1 MSADAASLPCPICL
15 QSGIFVSV
23 QSLRD
28 RLIYVSTNKILCPV
42 CQEEVSGLD
51 KLTIHLFSHVKLL
64 TTKECDNK
72 NGFMEAACKPKPETQ
87 VVAGPHKK
95 SRGQTAKNKSS
106 TSTASVPVKFVK
118 IYPKLPVMPLNA
130 APVLET
136 SREHAD
142 SAVQVSASIKTEAAL
157 LPINTTCEICGLQFV
172 DSNILQMH
180 RCLIHN
186 IDDNSNQNVTKYQCH
201 LCPKNFKMRGSLMVH
216 LRVAHYG
223 FQQDNSNS
231 RSGDSEVGP
240 EEKDLPAGD
249 KLKTLEKNDNKQWQ
263 CDVCRKCFTTKY
275 FLKKHKRLHTV
286 VPQAPALPQR
296 REAPLLRTLR
306 PRVQGAV
313 HAAQPPAH
321 SHRRKTL
328 LL

>member
-15 QSGIFVSV
+15 QSGIFESV

-28 RLIYVSTNKILCPV
+28 RLIYVSTNRILCPV

-51 KLTIHLFSHVKLL
+51 KLTIHLFSHVKIL
-64 TTKECDNK
+64 TTKGYGKK
-72 NGFMEAACKPKPETQ
+72 NEFTEAACKPKAEIQ
-87 VVAGPHKK
+87 GVAGSHKK
-95 SRGQTAKNKSS
+95 SRGQTSKNKSS

-118 IYPKLPVMPLNA
+118 IYPKLPVMPVNA
-130 APVLET
+130 APVLDT
-136 SREHAD
+136 TREHAD
-142 SAVQVSASIKTEAAL
+142 SAVHVSASIKTEASL

-172 DSNILQMH
+172 DPNILRMH

-186 IDDNSNQNVTKYQCH
+186 IDDNSNQNVTRYQCH

-231 RSGDSEVGP
+231 KTAASEVGLQ
-240 EEKDLPAGD
+240 EKELPVGD
-249 KLKTLEKNDNKQWQ
+249 KTKTLEKNDNKQWQ

-275 FLKKHKRLHTV
+275 FLKKHKRLHT
-286 VPQAPALPQR
+286 
-296 REAPLLRTLR
+296 
-306 PRVQGAV
+306 G
-313 HAAQPPAH
+313 
-321 SHRRKTL
+321 
-328 LL
+328 